1 MNDPVQQA
9 RMKHMLHQYTGKWDS
24 GVQARQRQTESIN
37 DVPIAE

>member
-9 RMKHMLHQYTGKWDS
+9 RMKHVLYQYTGKWGS
-24 GVQARQRQTESIN
+24 GVQTRQRQTESIN

>member
-9 RMKHMLHQYTGKWDS
+9 RMKHVLHQYTGKWGS
-24 GVQARQRQTESIN
+24 GVQAHQRQTENIN

>member
-9 RMKHMLHQYTGKWDS
+9 RMKHVLHQYTGEWGS
-24 GVQARQRQTESIN
+24 GARARQRQTESIN

>member
-1 MNDPVQQA
+1 MNNPAQQA
-9 RMKHMLHQYTGKWDS
+9 RMKHVLHQYTGEWDG

>member
-1 MNDPVQQA
+1 MNNPAQKV
-9 RMKHMLHQYTGKWDS
+9 RMKHVLHQYTGELDG